1 MQLPAPVPM
10 PLVTV
15 GSITVEYQLG
25 LVKDGAIQHLAG
37 YLPGDDDSPI
47 PTIFKDLQ
55 PGSKVNKSGL
65 NLTAFPVVPNG
76 TLPQKFANGRVKL
89 HLCTTETCTAGRT
102 GAVHLGEWA
111 YREEGE
117 EVDGGPLLRLLV
129 AANVKGTVLPKS
141 PVPDPKSKAKAVQF
155 EMDGQSPATPK
166 TTPAGPITS
175 WCNTSGI
182 PEVAEA
188 LAFNGVRAVD
198 EVALMTDA
206 QIEMLCK
213 PLNLGSE
220 LRMKKAVTKLREK
233 DQPATSPEPGSGW
246 FEVHTGKEV
255 PLSAMRGSDALVAE
269 GKGVAFVKLSGRWV
283 ELHKP
288 ATSGPRTSHEA
299 PELACENGPTQ
310 VFRRAGPLEELT
322 SSARTLLRQVGGPGA
337 VPTDLAEHDE
347 PLASQLQ
354 ATHQNG
360 AHPGMSPMRWSRP
373 YPTPDTVPRTT
384 GAGCSPKQGRARWRC
399 RLRSRCRA
407 FRRHR
412 SRRTGP
418 TAGTCRFVRR
428 CGRPAGRRRR
438 TRTWPTAWRA
448 TSTWRRSPARSSHR
462 SRRRRFSSGT
472 WPRSGGP
479 TSTPRIRRRRSI
491 SGRAPA
497 LVGVLRRT
505 CGGKRASSASFRR
518 ASSPIRRAVCF
529 RSGFFRGWRRAAAG
543 ASW

>member
-1 MQLPAPVPM
+1 M

-89 HLCTTETCTAGRT
+89 HLCTTETCTAGKT

-206 QIEMLCK
+206 QIETLCK

-220 LRMKKAVTKLREK
+220 LRMKKAVKKLREK
-233 DQPATSPEPGSGW
+233 DAPPAQPVPESGSGW
-246 FEVHTGKEV
+246 VDVSTGREL
-255 PLSAMRGSDALVAE
+255 PLSAMRGAANGGPEVLMAKD
-269 GKGVAFVKLSGRWV
+269 KGVAFVNLAGRDWIQVRKLAGHSQVPAPDEHATFSAGLMHPGAAVETSTGSGF
-283 ELHKP
+283 
-288 ATSGPRTSHEA
+288 G
-299 PELACENGPTQ
+299 
-310 VFRRAGPLEELT
+310 RAGPLQELT
-322 SSARTLLRQVGGPGA
+322 AGCRELLSQVGGSKAVDANLAASFEQPADLRHEMLPTRTPEGMAPAMRQFAAESVPLTAGGRLLCGAGARRPAKPVPLSVPSLQAAAIAEEWTDDGKMTFKTSVRTAPWKKTENKDTAEMLARHLDIAHASGIVLAEEAQAEVQLRDLAALWFADQHPKDQETADHLRESSARRWG
-337 VPTDLAEHDE
+337 VPADMWKEAREFRKL
-347 PLASQLQ
+347 S
-354 ATHQNG
+354 
-360 AHPGMSPMRWSRP
+360 
-373 YPTPDTVPRTT
+373 
-384 GAGCSPKQGRARWRC
+384 AGIKSD
-399 RLRSRCRA
+399 
-407 FRRHR
+407 
-412 SRRTGP
+412 
-418 TAGTCRFVRR
+418 
-428 CGRPAGRRRR
+428 
-438 TRTWPTAWRA
+438 
-448 TSTWRRSPARSSHR
+448 
-462 SRRRRFSSGT
+462 
-472 WPRSGGP
+472 
-479 TSTPRIRRRRSI
+479 
-491 SGRAPA
+491 
-497 LVGVLRRT
+497 
-505 CGGKRASSASFRR
+505 
-518 ASSPIRRAVCF
+518 
-529 RSGFFRGWRRAAAG
+529 
-543 ASW
+543 

>member
-1 MQLPAPVPM
+1 M

-188 LAFNGVRAVD
+188 LAFQR
-198 EVALMTDA
+198 
-206 QIEMLCK
+206 
-213 PLNLGSE
+213 
-220 LRMKKAVTKLREK
+220 
-233 DQPATSPEPGSGW
+233 
-246 FEVHTGKEV
+246 
-255 PLSAMRGSDALVAE
+255 SA
-269 GKGVAFVKLSGRWV
+269 SGRRGRADDGRSDRDAVQAAESW
-283 ELHKP
+283 LR
-288 ATSGPRTSHEA
+288 ATHEEGRHEA
-299 PELACENGPTQ
+299 P
-310 VFRRAGPLEELT
+310 
-322 SSARTLLRQVGGPGA
+322 
-337 VPTDLAEHDE
+337 
-347 PLASQLQ
+347 
-354 ATHQNG
+354 
-360 AHPGMSPMRWSRP
+360 
-373 YPTPDTVPRTT
+373 
-384 GAGCSPKQGRARWRC
+384 
-399 RLRSRCRA
+399 
-407 FRRHR
+407 
-412 SRRTGP
+412 
-418 TAGTCRFVRR
+418 
-428 CGRPAGRRRR
+428 
-438 TRTWPTAWRA
+438 
-448 TSTWRRSPARSSHR
+448 
-462 SRRRRFSSGT
+462 
-472 WPRSGGP
+472 
-479 TSTPRIRRRRSI
+479 
-491 SGRAPA
+491 
-497 LVGVLRRT
+497 
-505 CGGKRASSASFRR
+505 
-518 ASSPIRRAVCF
+518 
-529 RSGFFRGWRRAAAG
+529 
-543 ASW
+543 

>member
-1 MQLPAPVPM
+1 M

-206 QIEMLCK
+206 QIETLCK
-213 PLNLGSE
+213 PLSLGSE

-233 DQPATSPEPGSGW
+233 DQPATSSEPGSGW
-246 FEVHTGKEV
+246 LEVNTGKEV

-354 ATHQNG
+354 ASHQNG

-384 GAGCSPKQGRARWRC
+384 GGRLLSEAGARPPAKSVALSVPSFQAASIAEDWTDSGNMSFRTAVRTARWKKTENQDMAD
-399 RLRSRCRA
+399 RLARHLDVAEKSGQILAQEPAAEVQLRDLA
-407 FRRHR
+407 AIWWADQHPKDLETAEYFRESSNARW
-412 SRRTGP
+412 
-418 TAGTCRFVRR
+418 GT
-428 CGRPAGRRRR
+428 PADM
-438 TRTWPTAWRA
+438 WRE
-448 TSTWRRSPARSSHR
+448 AREFRKLSQ
-462 SRRRRFSSGT
+462 
-472 WPRSGGP
+472 
-479 TSTPRIRRRRSI
+479 
-491 SGRAPA
+491 
-497 LVGVLRRT
+497 GV
-505 CGGKRASSASFRR
+505 KSD
-518 ASSPIRRAVCF
+518 
-529 RSGFFRGWRRAAAG
+529 
-543 ASW
+543 